1 MSLLILLQSAL
12 LLGGAFFFL
21 VGTVGLLRLPDA
33 FTRIHALT
41 KVDNLGLGLIVL
53 GLLPSA
59 PSLVVGAKFVLI
71 WLLTL
76 AASAIAGHLVA
87 NAKYHRQQES
97 DPGNSRG
104 AEPARAPTETGGAA
118 TRGRR

>member
-1 MSLLILLQSAL
+1 MNLLILLQSAL

-59 PSLVVGAKFVLI
+59 PSLVVGAKLVLI

-76 AASAIAGHLVA
+76 AASATAGHLVA
-87 NAKYHRQQES
+87 NAKYHRQHES
-97 DPGNSRG
+97 DPVNPGR
-104 AEPARAPTETGGAA
+104 EPARASSEPDGPNISGQ
-118 TRGRR
+118 R